1 MKVTIEI
8 DNLSSS
14 LVTFEQLR
22 ITNEMSHDEFVEMLK
37 YYVEVFANLTTNL
50 ES

>member
-14 LVTFEQLR
+14 LFTFEQLR
-22 ITNEMSHDEFVEMLK
+22 FANEMSHEEFVEMLR
-37 YYVEVFANLTTNL
+37 YYAEVFANITTTTK
-50 ES
+50 E